1 MQLQIEHPLMLLFQI
16 PVIISLVLFWRKK
29 NEKRSKDY
37 VIFTLRSLIYFL
49 IILGLVIPSLLYP
62 VKGVHT
68 VFVLDQSES
77 VKRVEGEMLDF
88 LNRSIEEKG
97 DEDSYAII
105 TVADKARLERSFTG
119 EKDEVSTVSVNE
131 ETNFTNLEEGIR
143 LASSYLPKGSKGRIV
158 LLTDGVET
166 NGDSL
171 RQAELLSSKNI
182 EFDVRAFQ
190 PPNVHDVSIQS
201 FTTPQNGFEG
211 EAVPFQVSLES
222 NFDTTATLQISQN
235 NEMVIQ
241 EEIVVAKGMNY
252 YSYQAPLKEPG
263 LYSFKAEIIPIDDKI
278 VENNLSHSITTVN
291 GQPKVLLVDQ
301 EAQGENVYQALTSSG
316 WRVDRIQPE
325 LLPTNLAGFLA
336 YESIL
341 FHNISGH
348 HLSETQMNL
357 METAVRDFGVGF
369 IMTGGDESYG
379 LGGYFQTPIE
389 KILPVDMDVKGKK
402 EIPSLGLVIVL
413 DRSGSMMGEK
423 FELAKDAAAR
433 SVELLR
439 EDDTFGFIA
448 FDTEPWSVVE
458 TAPISDKKD
467 VIETIRSTA
476 LGGGTDIYP
485 SLSLAYEQLNNLDLK
500 RKHIILLTDGQS
512 QDGAYEELIEEGLEN
527 NVTLSTVAIGGDADI
542 SLLEELAGY
551 GTGRFYEVYEASS
564 VPSILSRETALTT
577 KTYIE
582 DNPHVPFVTSGYDW
596 STRFS
601 GGTPT
606 INSYIATTLK
616 SRADQIISSEK
627 DDPILARMNYGLGRT
642 VAWTSD
648 VTGAWSGS
656 FPIWSEWTG
665 FWNEIVTWS
674 LPSYEKGNYDIQ
686 TSVEGGKAT
695 VKVEASENKLLP
707 LSISVSNNKG
717 EIIEKAKSKLIGPG
731 QYELEFPA
739 LPEIYFLNIRQEEQG
754 ETVNTY
760 STGMVVPYSTEFEQK
775 PVNQELIENLTSI
788 NNGKI
793 LEKPTEAFRPWHKNL
808 YQSQSV
814 WSPFIILAFFLL
826 LLEIFIRRF
835 GLSPFYYLK
844 SKVIPKKKPAEKRE
858 KKLPS
863 IKVKEPKKAKP
874 KTILNTQEIRKEKP
888 VTSEPTKKPSS
899 EQRPTT
905 EKSSPAT
912 NNEDRMAQ
920 LLKAKNRKRK
930 G

>member
-1 MQLQIEHPLMLLFQI
+1 MQLQIEQPLMLLFLL
-16 PVIISLVLFWRKK
+16 PVLISLFLFWQKK
-29 NEKRSKDY
+29 RQKSSKEY
-37 VIFTLRSLIYFL
+37 VIFTIRSFIYFL
-49 IILGLVIPSLLYP
+49 IILGLVIPSILYP
-62 VKGVHT
+62 VKGVNT
-68 VFVLDQSES
+68 VFILDQSES
-77 VKRVEGEMLDF
+77 VKRMEREMLDF
-88 LNRSIEEKG
+88 LNRSIESKG
-97 DEDSYAII
+97 EEDSYAII
-105 TVADKARLERSFTG
+105 TVADKARLERSFSD
-119 EKDEVSTVSVNE
+119 EKEEVRTVSVNE
-131 ETNFTNLEEGIR
+131 ETNFTNLEEGIK
-143 LASSYLPKGSKGRIV
+143 LASSYLPRDSKGRIV

-171 RQAELLSSKNI
+171 RQAELLSSRNI
-182 EFDVRAFQ
+182 EFDVKAFQ
-190 PPNVHDVSIQS
+190 SPNVHDVSIQS
-201 FTTPQNGFEG
+201 FTTPQKGFEG
-211 EAVPFQVSLES
+211 ESVPFQLSLES

-235 NEMVIQ
+235 NKMVIQ
-241 EEIVVAKGMNY
+241 EEVMVAKGMNY
-252 YSYQAPLKEPG
+252 YSYLAPLKEPG
-263 LYSFKAEIIPIDDKI
+263 LYSFKAEIIPVDDKI

-301 EAQGENVYQALTSSG
+301 EAQGENVYQSLTSSG
-316 WRVDRIQPE
+316 WRVERIQPE

-357 METAVRDFGVGF
+357 IETAVRDFGVGF

-389 KILPVDMDVKGKK
+389 KILPLDMDVKGKK

-423 FELAKDAAAR
+423 FELAKEAAAR

-448 FDTEPWSVVE
+448 FDTEPWIVVE
-458 TAPISDKKD
+458 TEPIADKKE

-512 QDGAYEELIEEGLEN
+512 QNGAYEELIEEGLKN
-527 NVTLSTVAIGGDADI
+527 NVTLSTVAIGGDADLN
-542 SLLEELAGY
+542 LLEELADF

-596 STRFS
+596 SKRFT
-601 GGTPT
+601 GGTPP
-606 INSYIATTLK
+606 INSYTATTLK

-627 DDPILARMNYGLGRT
+627 EDPILARMNYGLGRT

-648 VTGAWSGS
+648 VTGAWSGG
-656 FPIWSEWTG
+656 FPLWSEWTG
-665 FWNEIVTWS
+665 LWNDIVTWS
-674 LPSYEKGNYDIQ
+674 LPSYEKGDYEIQ
-686 TSVEGGKAT
+686 TSVEGGVAKAR
-695 VKVEASENKLLP
+695 VEAVQNKLLP
-707 LSISVSNNKG
+707 LDISVSNNNG
-717 EIIEKAKSKLIGPG
+717 DIIEKAKSKLIGPG

-739 LPEIYFLNIRQEEQG
+739 IPEIYFLNITQNEQG
-754 ETVNTY
+754 ETVNTFT
-760 STGMVVPYSTEFEQK
+760 TGMVVPYSTEFEQK
-775 PVNQELIENLTSI
+775 PVNEELFDKLTSI

-793 LEKPTEAFRPWHKNL
+793 LADPSESFRPWHKNL

-814 WSPFIILAFFLL
+814 WIPFIILAFFLL

-835 GLSPFYYLK
+835 GLAPFYLLK
-844 SKVIPKKKPAEKRE
+844 GKMIRKENPDSIKKE

-863 IKVKEPKKAKP
+863 IKGKK
-874 KTILNTQEIRKEKP
+874 INKEKP
-888 VTSEPTKKPSS
+888 KPIVYTPEKRTEKPFSS
-899 EQRPTT
+899 ESSKMNKTEQRSTT
-905 EKSSPAT
+905 DKSGPS
-912 NNEDRMAQ
+912 NSEDRMSQ
-920 LLKAKNRKRK
+920 LLKAKNRKKR

>member
-1 MQLQIEHPLMLLFQI
+1 VQLQIEHPLMLLFLI
-16 PVIISLVLFWRKK
+16 PVIISLHLFWRKK
-29 NEKRSKDY
+29 KQKRSKDY
-37 VIFTLRSLIYFL
+37 VIFTIRSLIYFL
-49 IILGLVIPSLLYP
+49 IILGLVIPSILYP

-77 VKRVEGEMLDF
+77 VKRMQVEMLDF
-88 LNRSIEEKG
+88 LNRSIEAKG

-105 TVADKARLERSFTG
+105 TVADKARLERSFSG
-119 EKDEVSTVSVNE
+119 EKDELRTVSVNK
-131 ETNFTNLEEGIR
+131 ETNFTNLEEGIK
-143 LASSYLPKGSKGRIV
+143 LASSYLPKDSKGRIV

-166 NGDSL
+166 NGDSF
-171 RQAELLSSKNI
+171 RQAGLLASRNI
-182 EFDVRAFQ
+182 EFDVKAFQ
-190 PPNVHDVSIQS
+190 SPNVNDVSIQS

-211 EAVPFQVSLES
+211 EAVPFQVSLVS
-222 NFDTTATLQISQN
+222 NYDTTTTLQISQN
-235 NEMVIQ
+235 NEMIIQ
-241 EEIVVAKGMNY
+241 EEILVAKGMNY

-263 LYSFKAEIIPIDDKI
+263 LYSFKAEIIPIEDKI
-278 VENNLSHSITTVN
+278 VENNLYHSITTVN

-301 EAQGENVYQALTSSG
+301 DAQGENVYQALTSSG

-357 METAVRDFGVGF
+357 IETAVRDFGVGF

-423 FELAKDAAAR
+423 FELAKEAAAR

-448 FDTEPWSVVE
+448 FDTEPWTVVE
-458 TAPISDKKD
+458 TGPIADKKE
-467 VIETIRSTA
+467 VMETIRSTA

-527 NVTLSTVAIGGDADI
+527 NVTLSTVAIGGDADL

-551 GTGRFYEVYEASS
+551 GSGRFYEVYEASS

-596 STRFS
+596 SNRFS
-601 GGTPT
+601 GGTPP

-616 SRADQIISSEK
+616 TRADQIISNEK
-627 DDPILARMNYGLGRT
+627 EDPILARMNYGLGRT

-648 VTGAWSGS
+648 VTGAWSGG
-656 FPIWSEWTG
+656 FPIWSEWSG

-686 TSVEGGKAT
+686 TSVVGGKVT
-695 VKVEASENKLLP
+695 VKVEAAENKLLP

-717 EIIEKAKSKLIGPG
+717 EIIDKAKSKLIGPG

-739 LPEIYFLNIRQEEQG
+739 LPEIYFLNISQEEQG
-754 ETVNTY
+754 ETLNTY

-775 PVNQELIENLTSI
+775 PVNQELIENLTAI

-793 LEKPTEAFRPWHKNL
+793 LVEPTESFRPWHKNL

-814 WSPFIILAFFLL
+814 WSPFIIIAFFLL

-835 GLSPFYYLK
+835 GLSPFHYLTR
-844 SKVIPKKKPAEKRE
+844 KVVPKKKPAARKE

-863 IKVKEPKKAKP
+863 IKLKETAKAKT
-874 KTILNTQEIRKEKP
+874 KTSTNTQEVRKEKP
-888 VTSEPTKKPSS
+888 VSGKPTKKIST

-905 EKSSPAT
+905 EKSSLS
-912 NNEDRMAQ
+912 NNEDRLSQ
-920 LLKAKNRKRK
+920 LLKAKNRKRR

>member
-1 MQLQIEHPLMLLFQI
+1 MRLQIEHPLMLIFLI
-16 PVIISLVLFWRKK
+16 PVIISLYLFWRKK
-29 NEKRSKDY
+29 KQKKSKDL
-37 VIFTLRSLIYFL
+37 VIFTLRSMIYFL
-49 IILGLVIPSLLYP
+49 IILGLVVPSLLSP
-62 VKGVHT
+62 VKGIHT
-68 VFVLDQSES
+68 VFVLDQSDS
-77 VKRVEGEMLDF
+77 VKRMEGEMLDF
-88 LNRSIEEKG
+88 VNRSIDSKV
-97 DEDSYAII
+97 DQDSYALM
-105 TVADKARLERSFTG
+105 TVAENAKLERSFTR
-119 EKDEVSTVSVNE
+119 EKNEVNDVSVNE
-131 ETNFTNLEEGIR
+131 ETNFTNLEEGIK
-143 LASSYLPKGSKGRIV
+143 LASSYLPENSKGRIV

-166 NGDSL
+166 NGDIL
-171 RQAELLSSKNI
+171 RQAELLSSGNI
-182 EFDVRAFQ
+182 EFDVKAFQ
-190 PPNVHDVSIQS
+190 PPNVQDVSIES
-201 FTTPQNGFEG
+201 FTTPQNGFQG

-222 NFDTTATLQISQN
+222 NFDTTATLQITQN
-235 NEMVIQ
+235 KEMIIQ
-241 EEIVVAKGMNY
+241 EEIAVAKGMNY

-263 LYSFKAEIIPIDDKI
+263 LYSFKAEIIPKDDKI

-301 EAQGENVYQALTSSG
+301 DAQGENVFQALTASG

-348 HLSETQMNL
+348 HLSENQMNL
-357 METAVRDFGVGF
+357 IETAVRDFGVGF
-369 IMTGGDESYG
+369 VMTGGEESYG

-389 KILPVDMDVKGKK
+389 RILPVDMDVKGKK
-402 EIPSLGLVIVL
+402 EIPSLGLIIVL

-423 FELAKDAAAR
+423 FELAKEAAAR

-448 FDTEPWSVVE
+448 FDTQPWSVVE
-458 TAPISDKKD
+458 TQPIKDKKE

-476 LGGGTDIYP
+476 LGGGTDIFP
-485 SLSLAYEQLNNLDLK
+485 SLSLAYEQLNDLDLK

-512 QDGAYEELIEEGLEN
+512 QDGAYEELIEEGLQH
-527 NVTLSTVAIGGDADI
+527 NVTLSTVAIGADADLN
-542 SLLEELAGY
+542 LLEELAGY

-601 GGTPT
+601 AGTPS

-648 VTGAWSGS
+648 VSGAWSGS
-656 FPIWSEWTG
+656 FPTWNEWTG
-665 FWNEIVTWS
+665 FWNDIVTWS

-686 TSVEGGKAT
+686 TNVAGGKAT

-717 EIIEKAKSKLIGPG
+717 EIIENAKSKLKGPG
-731 QYELEFPA
+731 QYEVEFPA
-739 LPEIYFLNIRQEEQG
+739 LPEIYFLNISQEEQG

-775 PVNQELIENLTSI
+775 PVNQELITKLTSL
-788 NNGKI
+788 NNGKV
-793 LEKPTEAFRPWHKNL
+793 LEEPNEAFRPWHKNL

-814 WSPFIILAFFLL
+814 WIPFVILAFFLL

-835 GLSPFYYLK
+835 GLSPFFYLK
-844 SKVIPKKKPAEKRE
+844 RKVVPKKKPIEKKEKR
-858 KKLPS
+858 LPS
-863 IKVKEPKKAKP
+863 IKVKETNNSKP
-874 KTILNTQEIRKEKP
+874 KPIILTQEIRKENP
-888 VTSEPTKKPSS
+888 VSSEPAKVTKKEDRPS
-899 EQRPTT
+899 T
-905 EKSSPAT
+905 EKSTTAT